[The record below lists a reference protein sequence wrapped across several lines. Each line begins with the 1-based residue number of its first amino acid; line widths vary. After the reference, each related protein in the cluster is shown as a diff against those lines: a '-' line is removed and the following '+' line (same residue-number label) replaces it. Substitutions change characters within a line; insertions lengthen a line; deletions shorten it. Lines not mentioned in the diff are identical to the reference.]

1 MKNSFAELLEESFK
15 KRKTITPGSSHEV
28 LVLNVQDDY
37 IFIKSRSGLQGI
49 IAKDEFLPEEV
60 PSKGKQMNAFFL
72 KEVHGDYYF
81 TVCLQPDSLTKE
93 LLELAREN
101 EIPILGQLGNESN
114 GGYEIRL
121 GEFSGFCPASQFDLE
136 KKGKNL
142 TGQRIKF
149 VINDI
154 NEKTWKLSLSQKRI
168 SDKEKALKVEILQS
182 ELKEGSFVSCTVKSI
197 HNFGLIVDMNGLDA
211 LVPISEA
218 SFKKNPKLDQ
228 EFSVGQKLRAKV
240 LSLDWS
246 ANKFSL
252 TIKDSLEDPWSKN
265 IPFKEGDIVK
275 AEVDSIKPF
284 GLFIRFNENFH
295 GLVPNKETGLAQRTP
310 LASHFK
316 PGDQL
321 DVFILEVNPV
331 KRQIAASISKVAEAK
346 ERLEY
351 ESYLNTQAVSNVS
364 SFGLALKKSL
374 KK

>member
-1 MKNSFAELLEESFK
+1 
-15 KRKTITPGSSHEV
+15 
-28 LVLNVQDDY
+28 
-37 IFIKSRSGLQGI
+37 
-49 IAKDEFLPEEV
+49 
-60 PSKGKQMNAFFL
+60 
-72 KEVHGDYYF
+72 GDYYF

-101 EIPILGQLGNESN
+101 EIPILGQLGIESN
-114 GGYEIRL
+114 GGYEIKL

-142 TGQRIKF
+142 TGQKIKF

-240 LSLDWS
+240 LNLDWS

-252 TIKDSLEDPWSKN
+252 SLKDSLEDPWSKK

-295 GLVPNKETGLAQRTP
+295 GLVPNKETGLAQRVP
-310 LASHFK
+310 LANHFK
-316 PGDQL
+316 PGDPL

-331 KRQIAASISKVAEAK
+331 KRQIAASIVKAAEAK

>member
-15 KRKTITPGSSHEV
+15 KRKTITQGSSHEV
-28 LVLNVQDDY
+28 IVLNVQDDY
-37 IFIKSRSGLQGI
+37 VFIKSRSGLQGI
-49 IAKDEFLPEEV
+49 IAKDEFLPEEIPV
-60 PSKGKQMNAFFL
+60 KGKLMNAFFL

-101 EIPILGQLGNESN
+101 EIPVLGQLGTESN

-121 GEFSGFCPASQFDLE
+121 GEFNGFCPASQFDLE

-142 TGQRIKF
+142 TGQKIKF

-240 LSLDWS
+240 LNLDWS

-252 TIKDSLEDPWSKN
+252 SLKDSLEDPWSKK

-310 LASHFK
+310 AATHFK
-316 PGDQL
+316 SGDQI

-331 KRQIAASISKVAEAK
+331 KRQISASIAKAAEAK

-351 ESYLNTQAVSNVS
+351 ESYLNTQPVSNVS

>member
-15 KRKTITPGSSHEV
+15 KRKTITQGSSHEV
-28 LVLNVQDDY
+28 IVLNIQDDY
-37 IFIKSRSGLQGI
+37 VFIKSRSGLQGI

-60 PSKGKQMNAFFL
+60 PVKGKLMNAFFL

-101 EIPILGQLGNESN
+101 EIPVLGQLGTESN

-121 GEFSGFCPASQFDLE
+121 GEFNGFCPASQFDLE

-142 TGQRIKF
+142 TGQKIKF

-182 ELKEGSFVSCTVKSI
+182 ELKEGAFVSCTVKSI

-240 LSLDWS
+240 LNLDWS

-252 TIKDSLEDPWSKN
+252 SLKDSLEDPWSKK

-284 GLFIRFNENFH
+284 GLFIRFNEHFH
-295 GLVPNKETGLAQRTP
+295 GLVPNKETGLAQRIPAAT
-310 LASHFK
+310 HFK
-316 PGDQL
+316 PGDQI

-331 KRQIAASISKVAEAK
+331 KRQISASIAKAAEAK

>member
-15 KRKTITPGSSHEV
+15 KRKTITQGSSHEV

-37 IFIKSRSGLQGI
+37 VFIKSRSGLQGI

-101 EIPILGQLGNESN
+101 EIPILGQLGIESN
-114 GGYEIRL
+114 GGYEIKL

-142 TGQRIKF
+142 TGQKIKF

-240 LSLDWS
+240 LNLDWS

-252 TIKDSLEDPWSKN
+252 SLKDSLEDPWSKK

-295 GLVPNKETGLAQRTP
+295 GLVPNKETGLAQRVP
-310 LASHFK
+310 LANHFK
-316 PGDQL
+316 PGDPL

-331 KRQIAASISKVAEAK
+331 KRQIAASIVKAAEAK

>member
-15 KRKTITPGSSHEV
+15 KRKTITQGSSHEV
-28 LVLNVQDDY
+28 IVLNVQDDY
-37 IFIKSRSGLQGI
+37 VFIKSRSGLQGI
-49 IAKDEFLPEEV
+49 IAKDEFLPEEIPV
-60 PSKGKQMNAFFL
+60 KGKLMNAFFL

-101 EIPILGQLGNESN
+101 EIPVLGQLGTESN

-121 GEFSGFCPASQFDLE
+121 GEFNGFCPASQFDLE

-142 TGQRIKF
+142 TGQKIKF

-240 LSLDWS
+240 LNLDWS

-252 TIKDSLEDPWSKN
+252 SLKDSLEDPWSKK

-284 GLFIRFNENFH
+284 GLFIRFNEHFH
-295 GLVPNKETGLAQRTP
+295 GLVPNKETGLAQRIPAAT
-310 LASHFK
+310 HFK
-316 PGDQL
+316 PGDQI

-331 KRQIAASISKVAEAK
+331 KRQISASIAKAAEAK

>member
-15 KRKTITPGSSHEV
+15 KRKTITQGSSHEV
-28 LVLNVQDDY
+28 LVLSVQDDY
-37 IFIKSRSGLQGI
+37 VFIKSRSGLQGI

-101 EIPILGQLGNESN
+101 EIPILGQLGIESN
-114 GGYEIRL
+114 GGYEIKL

-142 TGQRIKF
+142 TGQKIKF

-240 LSLDWS
+240 LNLDWS

-252 TIKDSLEDPWSKN
+252 SLKDSLEDPWSKK

-295 GLVPNKETGLAQRTP
+295 GLVPNKETGLAQRVP
-310 LASHFK
+310 LANHFK
-316 PGDQL
+316 PGDPL

-331 KRQIAASISKVAEAK
+331 KRQIAASIVKAAEAK